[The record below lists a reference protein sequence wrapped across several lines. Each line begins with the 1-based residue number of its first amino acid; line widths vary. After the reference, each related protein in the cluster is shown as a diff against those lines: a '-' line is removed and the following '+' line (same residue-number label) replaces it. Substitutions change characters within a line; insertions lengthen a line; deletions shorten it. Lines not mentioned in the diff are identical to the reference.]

1 VPATPFA
8 SRFVL
13 DLASWSDILELVSA
27 QTVGIILGIFS
38 GIAAA
43 VIYWG
48 GFAEEKRASA
58 MDQARIS
65 KL

>member
-1 VPATPFA
+1 
-8 SRFVL
+8 
-13 DLASWSDILELVSA
+13 VSA
-27 QTVGIILGIFS
+27 QTVGILLGIFS

-48 GFAEEKRASA
+48 GFAEEKRANA
-58 MDQARIS
+58 LDQTRIS

>member
-1 VPATPFA
+1 
-8 SRFVL
+8 
-13 DLASWSDILELVSA
+13 VSA
-27 QTVGIILGIFS
+27 QTAGILLGIFS

-48 GFAEEKRASA
+48 GFAEEKRATA
-58 MDQARIS
+58 LDQARLS

>member
-1 VPATPFA
+1 MPY

-13 DLASWSDILELVSA
+13 DLEPPRDILEPVSA
-27 QTVGIILGIFS
+27 QTVGILLGIFS

-48 GFAEEKRASA
+48 GFAEEKRAGA
-58 MDQARIS
+58 MDQPRS
-65 KL
+65 STP